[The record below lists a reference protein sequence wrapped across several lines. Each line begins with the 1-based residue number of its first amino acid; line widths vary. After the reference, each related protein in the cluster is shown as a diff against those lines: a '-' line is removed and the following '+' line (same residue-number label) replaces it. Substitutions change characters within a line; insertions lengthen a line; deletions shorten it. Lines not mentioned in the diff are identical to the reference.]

1 MTVPSG
7 RATSGA
13 RSVLRAVFCGVFA
26 IVGLI
31 AGGCGSSTFT
41 YGTVIV
47 TVSADPGPF
56 TAYVADIASISFLQ
70 GDNTSGYG
78 FSNSTGFGKTVDF
91 AKLSDTT
98 EVFGAPAVLEG
109 TYTQISITVNYG
121 SGANSLA
128 SQIYVDVNGQPQAAT
143 IVDSTGATPSTVTY
157 TVKLDPAQPLIVKNS
172 TPVKLDLHFDMSAST
187 IINAATSPITATVRP
202 FLTAS
207 TQPVINKALRTRGEF
222 VTVDTAGSN
231 FTMNSVAFFDSPS
244 YTNAPQGAI
253 QVQTTAQ
260 TTFNVNGVPYQGANG
275 LAALSGLP
283 INTIVLAYGS
293 LGNIS
298 QLKPILNATE
308 VYAGVATENVLAT
321 RVTGTVSSRTATTL
335 NIHNAEIN
343 ATNNIVAGVYGISTP
358 SGVLVR
364 FAGDVGVTVSAA
376 TLVEVDR
383 QPTVP
388 SSLQLISVGQQVEI
402 QGVLSV
408 DSAGNSSVDA
418 SGGLVRL
425 NPTTAWGNLKS
436 ATAGNATVGLLSLGG
451 VEPAAL
457 TFAGTGSATGADSD
471 PTAYKINTGTVDLTG
486 ADTTVPWRFD
496 GGTVAPFGTAGPAS
510 PDFTAT
516 GVTAGTSTD
525 QVLEIEW
532 AGSGTVGPFT
542 SVSSSGLV
550 VNIDNPGLG
559 TTHVVRTGP
568 AVFDLKNAEVSPTIV
583 ADTTLTG
590 QFAIGNPAST
600 TTTTI
605 SVFQTFAA
613 YLTQLSAVL
622 NGTNTVLKVVAVGH
636 WDLATKTFTAY
647 RIDIVQLP

>member
-31 AGGCGSSTFT
+31 AGGCGNSTFT
-41 YGTVIV
+41 YGTVVV

-56 TAYVADIASISFLQ
+56 RAYVADIASISFLQ
-70 GDNTSGYG
+70 SDNTSGYG

-109 TYTQISITVNYG
+109 TYTQLSVTVNYG
-121 SGANSLA
+121 SGANALA

-143 IVDSTGATPSTVTY
+143 IVDSTGATPSTITY

-187 IINAATSPITATVRP
+187 IINTTTSPITATVRP
-202 FLTAS
+202 FLSAS
-207 TQPVINKALRTRGEF
+207 TQPVINKTLRTRGEF
-222 VTVDTAGSN
+222 VAADTAGSN
-231 FTMNSVAFFDSPS
+231 FTINSVAFFDSPS

-253 QVQTTAQ
+253 QVQTTDQ

-275 LAALSGLP
+275 LAALNALP

-293 LGNIS
+293 LGSIS

-343 ATNNIVAGVYGISTP
+343 ATNNIVAGAYAITTP

-364 FAGDVGVTVSAA
+364 FAGDVPVTVSAT
-376 TLVEVDR
+376 TLVDVDR

-388 SSLQLISVGQQVEI
+388 SSLQLISVGQQVEL

-408 DSAGNSSVDA
+408 NSAGTSSLDA

-425 NPTTAWGNLKS
+425 TPTTAWGNLNS
-436 ATAGNATVGLLSLGG
+436 ATAGNATVGLLTLGG
-451 VEPAAL
+451 VGPAAL
-457 TFAGTGSATGADSD
+457 TFTGTGSATGADSVA
-471 PTAYKINTGTVDLTG
+471 TAYKINTGTVDLTG
-486 ADTTVPWRFD
+486 ADTTIPWRFD
-496 GGTVAPFGTAGPAS
+496 GTVVPFGSAGPTS

-516 GVTAGTSTD
+516 AVTAGTSTD

-532 AGSGTVGPFT
+532 AASGTVGPFT
-542 SVSSSGLV
+542 SVSSAGLV

-568 AVFDLKNAEVSPTIV
+568 AVFDLKGAEVSPTIV
-583 ADTTLTG
+583 ADATLPG
-590 QFAIGNPAST
+590 QFSIGNPAST
-600 TTTTI
+600 TSPII

-613 YLTQLSAVL
+613 YLTQLSAAL
-622 NGTNTVLKVVAVGH
+622 NGTNTVLKLVAVGH